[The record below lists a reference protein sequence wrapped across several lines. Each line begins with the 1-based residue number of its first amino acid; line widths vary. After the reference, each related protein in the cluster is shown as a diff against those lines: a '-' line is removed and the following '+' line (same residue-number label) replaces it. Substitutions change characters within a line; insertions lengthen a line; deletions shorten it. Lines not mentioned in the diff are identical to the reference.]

1 MAAVKRPVGAA
12 PSPLVRW
19 IVLGI
24 VGALFAIP
32 ILAMIEFTLRG
43 AVAGTY
49 DLGHWAAVLDPE
61 KERAYR
67 VLFQGLGNSLVLA
80 AATVVIVLVF
90 LVPAMVIVAVGAPR
104 LRRALE
110 FVCII
115 PITVPAIVLVVGLAP
130 VYSVVVRVFGSA
142 PWTLA
147 FAYGIT
153 VLPYAYRAIQSNL
166 AGVDVV
172 TLSEAARSLGASWG
186 SVFFRV
192 IVPNIRRGIL
202 VASIITVA
210 VVLGEYTIASL
221 LNRNTLQT
229 ALVQVSKSDP
239 YVAVIFALLAL
250 ALVFVLLL
258 VIGRVSTAGRRGRRA
273 RGGRALRPAR
283 VVGAAVAAPAPV
295 SEPARAPAAAP
306 AAGPAPT
313 PGLGPASSAA
323 PTAAGPSG
331 LAASSSPVR
340 PSEGSAP

>member
-1 MAAVKRPVGAA
+1 MNRPIGAA

-19 IVLGI
+19 IVLGV
-24 VGALFAIP
+24 VGLLFAIP

-49 DLGHWAAVLDPE
+49 DLGHWAAVFDPE

-67 VLFQGLGNSLVLA
+67 VLFQGLGNSLILA
-80 AATVVIVLVF
+80 VATVVIVVVF

-104 LRRALE
+104 LRRVLE

-130 VYSVVVRVFGSA
+130 VYSVVVKVFGSA

-147 FAYGIT
+147 FAYGVT

-172 TLSEAARSLGASWG
+172 TLSEAARSLGASWR

-202 VASIITVA
+202 VASIITAA

-250 ALVFVLLL
+250 AFVFVLLL
-258 VIGRVSTAGRRGRRA
+258 VIGRVSAVGRGGRSPRGRRIRRSA
-273 RGGRALRPAR
+273 S
-283 VVGAAVAAPAPV
+283 APV
-295 SEPARAPAAAP
+295 AAAAP
-306 AAGPAPT
+306 AVV
-313 PGLGPASSAA
+313 L
-323 PTAAGPSG
+323 
-331 LAASSSPVR
+331 SPPV